1 MKQKTTLLTVAF
13 ALFAFL
19 AIPMGMRGQSDYS
32 TDYTGNITLSTTGG
46 TSASA
51 CKVVINSTQYDGIK
65 AGTSSVAG
73 AMKITVPANS
83 KYLHIHVA
91 AWKNTTA
98 SLAVTP
104 TGYSDDITLTANDG
118 ISSNSPFTFNG
129 DPSTDD
135 YYKVITFSSALTTDT
150 ELTFTAVGGK
160 RFVIW
165 GVTSE
170 EAGGSIQN
178 PSITAN
184 NVEIAYD
191 ATSGAIEY
199 TVNNPVSGGV
209 VTATTTSDWI
219 TLGTVSTTVP
229 FTCAANTLAS
239 ERTASVTLTYTYNTT
254 QTVTKS
260 VTVTQAGNPNVYNNI
275 SDITAAGTYTVQGT
289 IVAKSTRGFIVG
301 DGTGYIYYYNTS
313 YSQSSYAI
321 GDIVRLSG
329 SVAAYGGVFEF
340 NNTATVTT
348 ATTSNYVAEEPTV
361 ITGAEMDSRVASNTP
376 TQLSNYVQYVGTL
389 SVSGTYYNI
398 TNIDGATTAKGSIS
412 YPIDTDFTSLNGQEV
427 VVKGYFVGISSSQY
441 YNTMIGSV
449 EENVVLNPQLSA
461 TPTSLTGFQYT
472 FNAGP
477 SQAQSFTVSGSDL
490 SGDVSVAAPQDFEVS
505 TTSDG
510 TYAGSVTLTPT
521 NGAVSVSVYV
531 RMKSGL
537 AVGSH
542 TGNVTLSSGTL
553 NATVA
558 LSGSVSDQPV
568 TEAPVFTPAAGSFIT
583 TQNVSL
589 SCTTDDATIY
599 YTIDGTEPTTE
610 NLVYSTPITVSTTTT
625 IKAMAT
631 ASGYA
636 NSTVVEATYTIH
648 EPITIA
654 EARALD
660 NDEYGCVEG
669 TVTFIDNRNVYV
681 QDITAGIVLFLN
693 NNTVPSTLAIGD
705 NVRAYGKRAA
715 YNGLAELSN
724 INGGNINEFIV
735 LSSNNPLP
743 LAEKTIA
750 EINND
755 YSENNMLQSTRVK
768 IVDAIIGA
776 INTSGNTPITQDD
789 NSLNIY
795 RIPNVEGMIQGDRVT
810 VTGIIGCYNAVQLRV
825 ADASDVLFEHRPVLT
840 ATPTTLNGFTYD
852 YDEGGPSDIA
862 NFVLEGDYLVD
873 IVNIIPSES
882 FEVSTFGGNEFVAED
897 PSVVYIPS
905 SGQFYDIS
913 IYVRMKAGLEAGTYN
928 EQIAVASED
937 ADTLFINVSGTV
949 TGGTPTPPDPP
960 TPGDGNY
967 VRISDLNGLADGSY
981 VVFAARFD
989 SNATDYYAM
998 TAASSGKPTGVLFT
1012 SATADENEVLPATI
1026 ADEEATYYWVVGVTD
1041 NGYTFTNANGEL
1053 IGYTS
1058 QTNFATGGDNTEWSI
1073 ELSTAGDAAMVPGY
1087 TGFVINNFNNSDRC
1101 FALNTNHNFGPYST
1115 QNLNSANYNFYLDLF
1130 VKTEGG
1136 DPPTPTAA
1144 TPTFTPAAGTY
1155 NEAQTVSIAC
1165 STEGATIHYT
1175 IDGTTPSESSP
1186 VYSTPLNIEE
1196 TTTVKAIAMKEGYN
1210 NSNVATATYTI
1221 QTGSGSVAI
1230 FNQDWEGEM
1239 NGWTFVNVEG
1249 EATWTI
1255 SQNSGNHYAKMN
1267 GGSSTESYANEDWC
1281 ISPAFNLDDYS
1292 DVALNFVTAMNY
1304 TGPDIEVFFSNDYD
1318 GEDPTAATWTPL
1330 TCAIS
1335 PGSWTWTPSGNI
1347 DLSSFSGTNCYI
1359 GFKYISTDENAAAW
1373 EIDDIIL
1380 TGQTSDP
1387 VVSVTPLTL
1396 TGFSYIEGDGPS
1408 AEQSFT
1414 VSGFNLSDDIT
1425 ITDATDFEISLASGD
1440 DFEAQST
1447 ITLTTTGGNVEATS
1461 IFVRMKAGL
1470 TVGEYNDEE
1479 ITVTCDDVD
1488 DIEVT
1493 CSGTVSEQPVPGGDY
1508 VRISD
1513 ASELVAGNKVILAA
1527 RYNETANAYLAVAN
1541 TLTNNKL
1548 GTTEFTSTM
1557 NGTDEVISADIMAD
1571 EDSYYWTIDIT
1582 SDGYTFTNANGQV
1595 LSYNSSTNFNFTGDK
1610 ITWTI
1615 EAGTAGDNA
1624 LVPNYLGFNITNTTQ
1639 TDRVMAL
1646 RVTDNN
1652 SVVGPY
1658 SISNINNSEYN
1669 FFLDIFMQGEGG
1681 TPTVAAPTFTPAAGT
1696 YYEVQEVTINC
1707 TTDGATIYFSTDS
1720 EDGPWNEYEEAI
1732 TVDESMTLWAY
1743 AEKVGYNDSPVV
1755 SAEYVIQADVT
1766 IIFNQD
1772 WEEEEWHGWTQ
1783 VSVEG
1788 DEAEWSIAEH
1798 SGNHYAYI
1806 NGYNHGA
1813 NEDWLISPA
1822 FDLNNYSDVVLTF
1835 STAMN
1840 YTGPDIE
1847 VYFSSDY
1854 DGQDP
1859 TAATW
1864 QELECALSSGS
1875 WSWTESGEISLDG
1888 FSGDNCYIA
1897 FKYICT
1903 DDAAAA
1909 WEIDDIM
1916 LVSGSNTNPTL
1927 TATPNSINGLDYMV
1941 DNGPSNSQSYTLIG
1955 ANLLGDGNITV
1966 TASENFEISLDDET
1980 FGETLEIAYADG
1992 QLDDQPVTIYV
2003 RLMEDLEIGAYT
2015 GSISHAGGDA
2025 FTEVSLTGTVHSEDE
2040 PAIAAAMPLYIQGNN
2055 GSNNNRVPVAT
2066 AVYIINLEPSTT
2078 YRYTNQFVDD
2088 NDGPETAGAGNVI
2101 YANPEGFYRSTSPSL
2116 STEGGYGEFTTDED
2130 GDALVWFI
2138 NEPTANARFTPG
2150 NHVYLR
2156 IRLNDGHDGTTVEQT
2171 FTTEDYATVLNFGTE
2186 NDEYSGTAFYAKS
2199 EEASMT
2205 FAALYTDVNHMER
2218 PVYSTPIETTGIDYV
2233 NINQYADFYKE
2244 LVAGKDGWFG
2254 GILPNVNETGINH
2267 IWVYDMD
2274 GYSVEYE
2281 TVEGQWYP
2289 EASTINPNGGL
2300 DEPIF
2305 IDLTDDGVDEAIA
2318 ANVKVWN
2325 TDHEFVIENSDNTH
2339 YSMTVY
2345 NVLGQPMMQ
2354 HQINAGS
2361 TERISHSLATG
2372 VYVISLQNNQ
2382 NSVAVKVI
2390 VR

>member
-1 MKQKTTLLTVAF
+1 
-13 ALFAFL
+13 
-19 AIPMGMRGQSDYS
+19 
-32 TDYTGNITLSTTGG
+32 
-46 TSASA
+46 
-51 CKVVINSTQYDGIK
+51 
-65 AGTSSVAG
+65 
-73 AMKITVPANS
+73 MKITVPANS

-118 ISSNSPFTFNG
+118 ISSNSPFTFDG

-191 ATSGAIEY
+191 ATSGAVEY

-209 VTATTTSDWI
+209 VTATTTSDWL

-254 QTVTKS
+254 QTVTKN

-321 GDIVRLSG
+321 GDKVRLSG

-477 SQAQSFTVSGSDL
+477 SQAQSFTVTGRDL
-490 SGDVSVAAPQDFEVS
+490 SDDVSVTAPQDFEVS

-521 NGAVSVSVYV
+521 NGAVSASVYV

-610 NLVYSTPITVSTTTT
+610 SLVYSTPITVSTTTT

-636 NSTVVEATYTIH
+636 NSTVVEATYTIY

-693 NNTVPSTLAIGD
+693 NNTVPSTLAVGD

-743 LAEKTIA
+743 LAVKTIA

-755 YSENNMLQSTRVK
+755 YSGSNMLQSTRVK

-862 NFVLEGDYLVD
+862 NFVLEGDYLVNN
-873 IVNIIPSES
+873 VSIIPSES

-913 IYVRMKAGLEAGTYN
+913 IYVRMKSGLEAGTYN

-989 SNATDYYAM
+989 SNANDYYAM
-998 TAASSGKPTGVLFT
+998 TNASSGKPTGVLFT
-1012 SATADENEVLPATI
+1012 SATANENEVLPASI
-1026 ADEEATYYWVVGVTD
+1026 ADEESSYYWVVGVTT

-1053 IGYTS
+1053 IGYS
-1058 QTNFATGGDNTEWSI
+1058 SSTNFATGGDNIEWEITNETSG
-1073 ELSTAGDAAMVPGY
+1073 EGTMVPNY
-1087 TGFVINNFNNSDRC
+1087 TGFVLTNVNNDGRA
-1101 FALNTNHNFGPYST
+1101 FALNNNYNFGPYAKSNMT
-1115 QNLNSANYNFYLDLF
+1115 GGQAGNYNFYLDIFL
-1130 VKTEGG
+1130 KTEGG
-1136 DPPTPTAA
+1136 DPPTPTVA

-1155 NEAQTVSIAC
+1155 FESQEVLIECA
-1165 STEGATIHYT
+1165 TEGATIYYST
-1175 IDGTTPSESSP
+1175 VSENGP
-1186 VYSTPLNIEE
+1186 WTVYSGPITVDE
-1196 TTTVKAIAMKEGYN
+1196 TITLWAYAEKEGYN
-1210 NSNVATATYTI
+1210 NSAIAEATYSI
-1221 QTGSGSVAI
+1221 QMGFVTI

-1239 NGWTFVNVEG
+1239 NGWTFVDVEG
-1249 EATWTI
+1249 EAAWSIGTH
-1255 SQNSGNHYAKMN
+1255 NNNHYAFIN
-1267 GGSSTESYANEDWC
+1267 GYNNGTNEDWC
-1281 ISPAFNLDDYS
+1281 ISPAFNLDACS
-1292 DVALNFVTAMNY
+1292 NPTLSFRTAMKFN
-1304 TGPDIEVFFSNDYD
+1304 GPDIEVLFSNDYD
-1318 GEDPTAATWTPL
+1318 GEDPTTATWTALACPL
-1330 TCAIS
+1330 ST
-1335 PGSWTWTPSGNI
+1335 GNYEWVESGDI
-1347 DLSSFSGTNCYI
+1347 DLSNFSGNECYI
-1359 GFKYISTDENAAAW
+1359 GFKYTCEDGNAAAW
-1373 EIDDIIL
+1373 EVDDIMLI
-1380 TGQTSDP
+1380 GQTSEP
-1387 VVSVTPLTL
+1387 VVTVTPLTL

-1479 ITVTCDDVD
+1479 ITITCDDVD

-1493 CSGTVSEQPVPGGDY
+1493 CSGSVSEQPVPGGDY

-1696 YYEVQEVTINC
+1696 YFEVQEVTINC

-1903 DDAAAA
+1903 DDATAA

-1941 DNGPSNSQSYTLIG
+1941 DNGPSNSQSYTLTG

-2156 IRLNDGHDGTTVEQT
+2156 IRINDGHDGTTVEQT

-2274 GYSVEYE
+2274 GNPVEYE

-2289 EASTINPNGGL
+2289 DANTINPNGGL
-2300 DEPIF
+2300 DAPIF
-2305 IDLTDDGVDEAIA
+2305 IDLTDDGVNETVA
-2318 ANVKVWN
+2318 ANVTVWN

-2361 TERISHSLATG
+2361 TVRISHSLATG